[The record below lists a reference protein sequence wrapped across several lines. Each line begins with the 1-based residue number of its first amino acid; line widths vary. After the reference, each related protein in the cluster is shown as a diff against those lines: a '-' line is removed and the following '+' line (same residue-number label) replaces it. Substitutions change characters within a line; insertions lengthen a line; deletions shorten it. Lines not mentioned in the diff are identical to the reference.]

1 MPNSNSYLPEK
12 FWHKISTWIAL
23 SNISSLSAHL
33 LSTHHLHCARHKN
46 RIVNPDGFKARK
58 WEIFSPGHAF
68 LSANLGHSVSPWSS
82 AASASDS
89 NIQSARLELWSI
101 TRARALGEVDLW
113 LKWTK
118 LLESYIYFCFLPHHG
133 HGRLTNSKSAKS
145 VYFLF
150 LSIFAC
156 FFLSFL
162 DYFMRRLPY
171 MP

>member
-1 MPNSNSYLPEK
+1 MVLKREN
-12 FWHKISTWIAL
+12 
-23 SNISSLSAHL
+23 
-33 LSTHHLHCARHKN
+33 
-46 RIVNPDGFKARK
+46 
-58 WEIFSPGHAF
+58 EIFSPGHAF

-101 TRARALGEVDLW
+101 TRAGALGEVDLW
-113 LKWTK
+113 LKT
-118 LLESYIYFCFLPHHG
+118 EIDQIAGVIYLFLFSTHQG

-156 FFLSFL
+156 FFVLF
-162 DYFMRRLPY
+162 RLFYEAVAIHALIGGAAHGHCTLRSVWCAAAPIQGVISRIEIWQNIY
-171 MP
+171 QW